1 MQDDYSDLENFINA
15 INLNWSNIQNVA
27 NMTLLSKYFAASNFQ
42 GNWDDYVFLP
52 HNFFLY
58 SDPNFGFVLLPWDI
72 EQNFN
77 MGFNSLY
84 GSDESFAPDFRIAP
98 LLSGYKGYFDSISWT
113 FGLDPNPRPL
123 WDNLITDLDFVD
135 PYLKSHKQIASNT
148 SSLKNRVEIW
158 FGLIDTTVLAPF
170 HFTDPYLNPVQ
181 LDWWYFEQTPS
192 FYFNMD
198 KTRVLTFLDGRTEF
212 VLSQLP

>member
-1 MQDDYSDLENFINA
+1 MVSKE
-15 INLNWSNIQNVA
+15 IQ
-27 NMTLLSKYFAASNFQ
+27 
-42 GNWDDYVFLP
+42 
-52 HNFFLY
+52 
-58 SDPNFGFVLLPWDI
+58 
-72 EQNFN
+72 
-77 MGFNSLY
+77 
-84 GSDESFAPDFRIAP
+84 
-98 LLSGYKGYFDSISWT
+98 
-113 FGLDPNPRPL
+113 
-123 WDNLITDLDFVD
+123 
-135 PYLKSHKQIASNT
+135 SHKQIASNT